1 MPTRLMRALRRI
13 ALPAVCT
20 LALTMPAAV
29 LPGAAGA
36 STEAERDA
44 VFARLLRAPDDR
56 ALMLQYARL
65 SVALREYEAAVST
78 LERMLRLAP
87 DDAETRF
94 ELGIAYF
101 ALGSAELAAH
111 HFAVLGDGAALPPDQ
126 AAELRAYKAQNEAAQ
141 RISRIT
147 GRVSAGVATEDGVR
161 GNTAT
166 VALNWRIDM
175 GTAAPAFWLTD
186 VLGTVLRYSQ
196 GSSGNARGFVL
207 RTGPMF
213 SLDGTAYGPHLRP
226 YAELRSERD
235 LVGEDRRGIAVGLQ
249 LRNTHSAQWSSFAD
263 LRHGR
268 LEAADLDIDLDETE
282 LSFGGTWR
290 PSRDTLLRLSARI
303 RDESGSSA
311 GSRRWTGLRLDA
323 VQEFRPGALAVP
335 RNWTVSAYLQ
345 TDRIKWRDG
354 VNLTEHRDSAGI
366 ALRAFVTRSV
376 FVDASARNMRWRSDL
391 ALREGSRTLGALQIG
406 MEF

>member
-1 MPTRLMRALRRI
+1 MPTELMRALRQS
-13 ALPAVCT
+13 ALSLLCA
-20 LALTMPAAV
+20 LALGMPAAV

-78 LERMLRLAP
+78 LERMLQLFP

-101 ALGSAELAAH
+101 ALGSSELAAH
-111 HFAVLGDGAALPPDQ
+111 HFAILGDGAALSPEQQ
-126 AAELRAYKAQNEAAQ
+126 ADLRAYTAQNAAAMRPSRFSG
-141 RISRIT
+141 RI
-147 GRVSAGVATEDGVR
+147 SAGVTTEEGET
-161 GNTAT
+161 GTTAT
-166 VALNWRIDM
+166 VALTWRIDM
-175 GTAAPAFWLTD
+175 GTASPSFWLTD
-186 VLGTVLRYSQ
+186 VLATTLRYS
-196 GSSGNARGFVL
+196 GASNSDASGFLL

-213 SLDGTAYGPHLRP
+213 SIDGTAYGPQLRP

-235 LVGEDRRGIAVGLQ
+235 LVGEDRRGWGVGLQ

-268 LEAADLDIDLDETE
+268 MKASDLDIELDETE
-282 LSFGGTWR
+282 LSFGGTFR
-290 PSRDTLLRLSARI
+290 PTRDTLLRLSARI
-303 RDESGSSA
+303 RDEENSTGT
-311 GSRRWTGLRLDA
+311 SRRWTGLRLDA

-335 RNWTVSAYLQ
+335 RNWVVSAYLQ
-345 TDRIKWRDG
+345 SDRIEWREG
-354 VNLTEHRDSAGI
+354 IGLTENRDSAGI

-391 ALREGSRTLGALQIG
+391 ALREGNRTLAALQIG